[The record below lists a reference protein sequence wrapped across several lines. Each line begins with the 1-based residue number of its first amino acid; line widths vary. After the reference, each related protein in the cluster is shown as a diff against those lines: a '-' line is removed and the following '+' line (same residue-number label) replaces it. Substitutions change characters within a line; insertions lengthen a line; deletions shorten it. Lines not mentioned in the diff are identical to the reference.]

1 MLHTSQ
7 SLVSQKA
14 SSSSAE
20 GRDEGL
26 VTSKNVQEFWQM
38 ALAEV
43 MAVLRNNCVSEYYSV
58 WSVFQTCGTCVVCQL
73 QYIYST
79 METVKVD
86 LFYFRGESIV

>member
-14 SSSSAE
+14 TSSTAE

-26 VTSKNVQEFWQM
+26 VTSKNVHEFWQM

-43 MAVLRNNCVSEYYSV
+43 MAVLRNNCVS
-58 WSVFQTCGTCVVCQL
+58 
-73 QYIYST
+73 
-79 METVKVD
+79 
-86 LFYFRGESIV
+86 FRQ